1 MTAATAELL
10 LGLGLTAL
18 LTALNVSML
27 TAGTGGDPSILLL
40 APGMVAYATLGWF
53 INDLHRHPLPY
64 WAFTALSTAVRWH
77 PFVRHDGP
85 VSIARAFK
93 PDDWARIVPAGARI
107 ERWFPFRLC
116 VARTKADARA

>member
-1 MTAATAELL
+1 MTAATAVLL

-53 INDLHRHPLPY
+53 ILRHRPGHRIGWVLLATAPLVDIVFLG
-64 WAFTALSTAVRWH
+64 FTVPILDPATGLPAPVRAL
-77 PFVRHDGP
+77 
-85 VSIARAFK
+85 
-93 PDDWARIVPAGARI
+93 PA
-107 ERWFPFRLC
+107 
-116 VARTKADARA
+116 